1 VEAVESV
8 ALWIG
13 SPDRPLFAWLDLP
26 DSRRVAGV
34 AVVCPSMGLEAAY
47 STRTLR
53 HLGRRLAAAGW
64 AALRLDYAAT
74 GDSVGTWS
82 DHGLVAEWLGNVRS
96 AIDYARALGAPRVAV
111 VGLRLGATLGVSE
124 LGRGEAVDDLVL
136 WDPCL
141 SGKAFL
147 REQTAFAA
155 FRRELAVEWGTGA
168 QGRAEG
174 PEHDNDDAGSVDAPG
189 AVFSAETAADLAPL
203 EIPRDDRTLATR
215 ELVLTRQGRKIAR
228 LAQRLA
234 LSHVDAAEI
243 EGQEALFEEK
253 PVTPEPTLDLI
264 VSWLAEAGGPLV
276 PLALPERRPFAIH
289 RAAGRSDVQERPV
302 ELGPAH
308 LFGMFTETADGGDAA
323 APVMIF
329 LNVGLLSHHG
339 PGRLWVELARACAA
353 GGAVR
358 CLRIDLSGIGDS
370 PARPGRREMRDF
382 PLDAL
387 EDLDDIRRAAGEG
400 GAEVMLM
407 GVCSGADMAI
417 ETALARP
424 VSSLCV
430 INPALSYVKWG
441 DHASASSAEQGAAE
455 TADPQT
461 WGATGPLLSRAMARF
476 GRYRRLARWMPT
488 PAWWLV
494 KRWLM
499 TGTPVRT
506 LEHLAESGVN
516 VLLVVGSEES
526 LRIYQG
532 EQHRLSALVAKGD
545 VRFESVPGLDHSLL
559 ERSSHE
565 LVVELLRTYVTGR
578 AAHLS
583 GPERGPALPS

>member
-1 VEAVESV
+1 
-8 ALWIG
+8 
-13 SPDRPLFAWLDLP
+13 
-26 DSRRVAGV
+26 
-34 AVVCPSMGLEAAY
+34 M
-47 STRTLR
+47 
-53 HLGRRLAAAGW
+53 
-64 AALRLDYAAT
+64 
-74 GDSVGTWS
+74 
-82 DHGLVAEWLGNVRS
+82 
-96 AIDYARALGAPRVAV
+96 
-111 VGLRLGATLGVSE
+111 
-124 LGRGEAVDDLVL
+124 
-136 WDPCL
+136 
-141 SGKAFL
+141 
-147 REQTAFAA
+147 Q
-155 FRRELAVEWGTGA
+155 
-168 QGRAEG
+168 
-174 PEHDNDDAGSVDAPG
+174 
-189 AVFSAETAADLAPL
+189 
-203 EIPRDDRTLATR
+203 
-215 ELVLTRQGRKIAR
+215 
-228 LAQRLA
+228 
-234 LSHVDAAEI
+234 
-243 EGQEALFEEK
+243 
-253 PVTPEPTLDLI
+253 
-264 VSWLAEAGGPLV
+264 
-276 PLALPERRPFAIH
+276 LALPERRPFAIH
-289 RAAGRSDVQERPV
+289 RAAGRPDVQERPV

-308 LFGMFTETADGGDAA
+308 LFGMFTEAADGGDAA

-329 LNVGLLSHHG
+329 LNVGRLSHHG

-441 DHASASSAEQGAAE
+441 DDASASSAEQGPAE

-476 GRYRRLARWMPT
+476 GRYRRVARWMPT
-488 PAWWLV
+488 PAWWIV

-565 LVVELLRTYVTGR
+565 LLVDLLRTYVTGR

-583 GPERGPALPS
+583 GPVRGPALPS